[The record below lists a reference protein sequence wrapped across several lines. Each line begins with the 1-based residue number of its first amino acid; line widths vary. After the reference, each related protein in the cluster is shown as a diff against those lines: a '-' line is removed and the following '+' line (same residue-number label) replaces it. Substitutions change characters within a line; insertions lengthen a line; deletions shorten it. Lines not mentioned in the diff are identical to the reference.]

1 MCLEEKNKPKTV
13 ADRVCFPKGIFF
25 RIAVVCDFKITENLT
40 NTIKFILEHLICIL
54 PSWWVKTTVKSCQR
68 YGQLFS
74 FVTVAWDPDG
84 QPSGQQ
90 RTDRALVLMRDHA
103 QCSAPPDTVPVAI
116 YIALGSSSVHS
127 TKPWE
132 PLSIP
137 GVVTTQ
143 EGFIWR
149 GKNLGWT
156 SVQFGSAKTSPVQH
170 LSVITRAHPSLP

>member
-1 MCLEEKNKPKTV
+1 MPVTHSFLSMNNIELSTKSLCVWRKKINQKQLLTAFV
-13 ADRVCFPKGIFF
+13 FLKGFFF

-127 TKPWE
+127 TKP
-132 PLSIP
+132 
-137 GVVTTQ
+137 
-143 EGFIWR
+143 
-149 GKNLGWT
+149 
-156 SVQFGSAKTSPVQH
+156 
-170 LSVITRAHPSLP
+170 